1 MQDCSVQARWGGVA
15 IVNARRQIH
24 ASTIPECDYFSP
36 DLATIAFSCVMT
48 SEIAYIAIHWC
59 QRISDN
65 DCWYMAVVRRFFLA
79 EDGNVQKLRLSLQN
93 IVHWGLSERRISIK
107 EELKVLDE
115 RWQLAKAWEL
125 GTQEQGS
132 VSKRSRK
139 E

>member
-1 MQDCSVQARWGGVA
+1 
-15 IVNARRQIH
+15 
-24 ASTIPECDYFSP
+24 
-36 DLATIAFSCVMT
+36 
-48 SEIAYIAIHWC
+48 
-59 QRISDN
+59 
-65 DCWYMAVVRRFFLA
+65 MAVVRRFFLA